1 MTDRFLKVLKWESHY
16 FCFRTAKN
24 DLTYQL
30 RLPEPATRMQNF
42 LTELFENVQ
51 HLLSHFC
58 VNIGENNFFPT
69 HEPCYINIYI
79 MEGYEF
85 YQQPELAT
93 GLCRS
98 VFSDLPGLP
107 DFRLRAIN
115 RMFLKN
121 FINKCPVEFLEPVLL
136 PVLIQ
141 VKLVYTGQ
149 KVTIGRK
156 SDRQSKSHD
165 S

>member
-1 MTDRFLKVLKWESHY
+1 
-16 FCFRTAKN
+16 
-24 DLTYQL
+24 
-30 RLPEPATRMQNF
+30 
-42 LTELFENVQ
+42 
-51 HLLSHFC
+51 
-58 VNIGENNFFPT
+58 
-69 HEPCYINIYI
+69 

-141 VKLVYTGQ
+141 VKLVFTRYAMLFRMSSDRQ
-149 KVTIGRK
+149 KERK
-156 SDRQSKSHD
+156 SDTYRQKVSQ
-165 S
+165 

>member
-1 MTDRFLKVLKWESHY
+1 MV
-16 FCFRTAKN
+16 
-24 DLTYQL
+24 
-30 RLPEPATRMQNF
+30 
-42 LTELFENVQ
+42 
-51 HLLSHFC
+51 
-58 VNIGENNFFPT
+58 
-69 HEPCYINIYI
+69 
-79 MEGYEF
+79 GYEF
-85 YQQPELAT
+85 YQQPELAA

-141 VKLVYTGQ
+141 VKLVFTRYAMLF
-149 KVTIGRK
+149 RMS
-156 SDRQSKSHD
+156 SDRQTKS
-165 S
+165 

>member
-1 MTDRFLKVLKWESHY
+1 
-16 FCFRTAKN
+16 
-24 DLTYQL
+24 
-30 RLPEPATRMQNF
+30 
-42 LTELFENVQ
+42 
-51 HLLSHFC
+51 
-58 VNIGENNFFPT
+58 
-69 HEPCYINIYI
+69 

-141 VKLVYTGQ
+141 VKLVFTRYAMLF
-149 KVTIGRK
+149 RMS
-156 SDRQSKSHD
+156 SDRQTKS
-165 S
+165 

>member
-1 MTDRFLKVLKWESHY
+1 
-16 FCFRTAKN
+16 
-24 DLTYQL
+24 
-30 RLPEPATRMQNF
+30 
-42 LTELFENVQ
+42 
-51 HLLSHFC
+51 
-58 VNIGENNFFPT
+58 
-69 HEPCYINIYI
+69 

-141 VKLVYTGQ
+141 VKLVPWKQ
-149 KVTIGRK
+149 HLNIW
-156 SDRQSKSHD
+156 QSVGSPISPDVGPIVVVKEPF
-165 S
+165 